1 MDCYIYSEILQKQ
14 IEEWEKFS
22 PGSAFAVKVIVFHRK
37 LLYNKERIYEQTAEG
52 MDRRPGGAG

>member
-1 MDCYIYSEILQKQ
+1 MG
-14 IEEWEKFS
+14 KFS